1 MIAGRRAGDHTAH
14 AAGERGLAA
23 NASSLGYP
31 TLAVDIANAA
41 VYLASDESHCV
52 TGHTLVVDQGSVT
65 SGIAVN
71 QFHVGAGEVIAEA
84 GRSTRA
90 ERPAPAPSA
99 RLTGAMARVV
109 VASDT
114 HLSPHVPSADR
125 QWDVVL
131 AELEQRP
138 PDLLVHAGDLTV
150 HGATD
155 PADLTYARRRLDES
169 PVPWRAIAGNHDIG
183 DMGVTREPVNEE
195 RRARYAEQVG
205 DSTWAT
211 DVAGWHLVGVD
222 VQTLASDLPAAS
234 ALWAWLADALA
245 APAPTILF
253 SHRPLRPPVGGA
265 ADDPGRYLTGDVR
278 ARVTALLDEH
288 DVRTVV
294 SGHVHQWMLVAGER
308 QHVWAPSAWASIPEL
323 VQPTIGEKVTG
334 VVELELRRA
343 PTCRPSGCS
352 ARPVSATS

>member
-1 MIAGRRAGDHTAH
+1 
-14 AAGERGLAA
+14 
-23 NASSLGYP
+23 
-31 TLAVDIANAA
+31 
-41 VYLASDESHCV
+41 
-52 TGHTLVVDQGSVT
+52 
-65 SGIAVN
+65 
-71 QFHVGAGEVIAEA
+71 
-84 GRSTRA
+84 
-90 ERPAPAPSA
+90 
-99 RLTGAMARVV
+99 MARVV

-114 HLSPHVPSADR
+114 HLSPRVPSADR
-125 QWDVVL
+125 QWDAVL

-183 DMGVTREPVNEE
+183 DMGATPEPVNDE

-205 DSTWAT
+205 DSTWTT

-222 VQTLASDLPAAS
+222 VQTLASDLPAATDAVGLAGRGAGRPRPDDPVQPPS
-234 ALWAWLADALA
+234 AAT
-245 APAPTILF
+245 AP
-253 SHRPLRPPVGGA
+253 GGA

-288 DVRTVV
+288 DVRSVV
-294 SGHVHQWMLVAGER
+294 SGHVHQWMLVAGTC
-308 QHVWAPSAWASIPEL
+308 QHVWVPSAWASIPEF

-334 VVELELRRA
+334 IVELELLPEAEVPVVRLL
-343 PTCRPSGCS
+343 RPPGLGDLVIGVDFPS
-352 ARPVSATS
+352 PY